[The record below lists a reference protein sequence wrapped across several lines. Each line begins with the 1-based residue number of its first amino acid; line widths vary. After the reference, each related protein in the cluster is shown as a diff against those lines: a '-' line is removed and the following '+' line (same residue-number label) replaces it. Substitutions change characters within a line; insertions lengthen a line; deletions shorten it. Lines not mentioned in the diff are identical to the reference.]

1 MLLQAQGCL
10 RCRTFAGDVCRAA
23 VCLFN
28 TVGGDVCWSELRPS
42 IVCFAT
48 QCLRTP
54 AALPPQIAC
63 KADARCF
70 GPVPCG
76 RRFRFDAS
84 VGVLLMDESGREGL
98 DLR

>member
-1 MLLQAQGCL
+1 VTCAGQRFACLILLAE
-10 RCRTFAGDVCRAA
+10 TFAQTKHCM
-23 VCLFN
+23 
-28 TVGGDVCWSELRPS
+28 
-42 IVCFAT
+42 FAT

-63 KADARCF
+63 KADARYF
-70 GPVPCG
+70 GPVPSG